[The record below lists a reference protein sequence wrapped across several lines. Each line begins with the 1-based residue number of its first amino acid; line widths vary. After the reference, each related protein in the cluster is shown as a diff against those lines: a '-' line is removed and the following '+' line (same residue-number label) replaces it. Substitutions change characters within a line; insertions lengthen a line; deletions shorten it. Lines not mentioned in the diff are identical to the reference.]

1 MPKMIIIIIEWTDND
16 DCEAAAA
23 ASVIYK
29 YTGDDK
35 TDAVPP

>member
-1 MPKMIIIIIEWTDND
+1 MPKMIIIIIGRTDND
-16 DCEAAAA
+16 DCEAAA